1 MPRLLSI
8 LLLTACSV
16 PPPDG
21 APNPGATRKLVWSDE
36 FDGPAGTAPDGG
48 KWMLEVGGGG
58 WGNQQLEF
66 NTDLT
71 SNCHL
76 DGNGALIMTAR
87 REPYGGLAYTSCRM
101 RSRNLDQTY
110 GRFEARIRLPSGG
123 GIWPAFW
130 LLGADYGT
138 VGWPACGE
146 IDIMEGRGNELATI
160 HGSAHGPGYSG
171 GSALTSP
178 YSLPGGAHF
187 RDDFHVFAVEWN
199 AGRIDYF
206 VDDVLYLTVQ
216 KDQLNAAQTWAFG
229 QSMFIIFDLAVGGT
243 FVGPVDDSVFPQS
256 MIVDWVRVYEVG
268 G

>member
-1 MPRLLSI
+1 MRTPVI
-8 LLLTACSV
+8 LLALSACSV
-16 PPPDG
+16 PPPNG
-21 APNPGATRKLVWSDE
+21 APNPGETRKLIWSDE
-36 FDGPAGTAPDGG
+36 FDGPANTAPDGS

-66 NTDLT
+66 NTDLVA
-71 SNCHL
+71 NCHL
-76 DGNGALIMTAR
+76 DGNGALVMTAR
-87 REPYGGLAYTSCRM
+87 REPFGGAAYTSCRM
-101 RSRNLDQTY
+101 RARLDNTY

-130 LLGADYGT
+130 LLGSDYT
-138 VGWPACGE
+138 TIGWPACGE

-187 RDDFHVFAVEWN
+187 RDDFHVFAVEWQ

-206 VDDVLYLTVQ
+206 VDDALYLTVQ
-216 KDQLNAAQTWAFG
+216 QDELNAAQTWAFDK
-229 QSMFIIFDLAVGGT
+229 SMFIIFDLAVGGT
-243 FVGPVDDSVFPQS
+243 FVGPVDDSALPQS
-256 MIVDWVRVYEVG
+256 MVIDWVRVYEVG
-268 G
+268 S